1 MVSVSLS
8 IVWVLQGLIVG
19 EVDESGE
26 KSEGNAFKI
35 HDVNPLA
42 LHHHGMDSHPY
53 IDVCPAY
60 FEVQEAVDE
69 GSKT

>member
-42 LHHHGMDSHPY
+42 FHHHGMDSNSY
-53 IDVCPAY
+53 MNG
-60 FEVQEAVDE
+60 VQSSDTG
-69 GSKT
+69 GST